1 MNQYL
6 HLALIQAHLSWENP
20 IQNRTAFAEKIS
32 TIEDHVDLIV
42 LPEMFTTGFTMNAAD
57 VAESMDGETVKW
69 LREMAKQKKCAIAGS
84 IIIVEDDSYY
94 NRFVFAFP
102 DGKLQTYDK
111 HQLFTLAKEDEV
123 FTAGSEEI
131 IISYKGWKIK
141 PQICYDLRFP
151 VWARNT
157 SDYDLLL
164 YVASWPKPRINA
176 WDALLKARAIENMCY
191 CVGVNRV
198 GLDGKGYEYNGHTA
212 VYDVLGHSML
222 KENPVEKE
230 TILYANL
237 DKVHIETTRK
247 KLPFLEDADRFQIIQ
262 E

>member
-6 HLALIQAHLSWENP
+6 RLALIQAHLSWENP
-20 IQNRTAFAEKIS
+20 IQNRAAFAQKIS
-32 TIEDHVDLIV
+32 TIEDQVDLIV

-69 LREMAKQKKCAIAGS
+69 LQGMATQKKCAITGS
-84 IIIVEDDSYY
+84 IIIVEDDRYY

-111 HQLFTLAKEDEV
+111 HQLFTLAKENEV
-123 FTAGSEEI
+123 FTAGSEEV
-131 IISYKGWKIK
+131 IISYKGWRIK

-191 CVGVNRV
+191 CAGVNRV

-212 VYDVLGHSML
+212 VYDVLGHSIL
-222 KENPVEKE
+222 EENPVEKE
-230 TILYANL
+230 TILYVNL